1 LQLRTWS
8 VVFDDTSSFQLRI
21 TPQDRDAQTYP
32 YEGLTVG
39 DGTVLIGA
47 PQLATGKFRVPVMA
61 QNTEAKIE
69 IVSNSPLPCRVQSA
83 EWEGW
88 YHSRANRL

>member
-1 LQLRTWS
+1 
-8 VVFDDTSSFQLRI
+8 
-21 TPQDRDAQTYP
+21 
-32 YEGLTVG
+32 
-39 DGTVLIGA
+39 
-47 PQLATGKFRVPVMA
+47 MA